1 MFENGQVPR
10 VFFETVTYPYKK
22 RRVGGKFMSSMLK
35 LGGFE
40 VVIGIAVVIFLVSI
54 VIDDGFE

>member
-1 MFENGQVPR
+1 MGNF
-10 VFFETVTYPYKK
+10 
-22 RRVGGKFMSSMLK
+22 LK

-40 VVIGIAVVIFLVSI
+40 VVIGIVVVIFLVSI

>member
-1 MFENGQVPR
+1 
-10 VFFETVTYPYKK
+10 
-22 RRVGGKFMSSMLK
+22 MSSMLK